1 MISMIH
7 RLLAVILVLA
17 ILHNRWIWLKLF
29 WNCKQ
34 IIEEKWSLCRL
45 HFKLYSFSN
54 KTRNEDQLF
63 IRFSPIQEKSE
74 ENLVSLLIKDSFKII
89 GARLKPSF
97 QAKVWNLHCSL
108 QMEMIVHA
116 GRSLQRFYKSLM
128 IYAILSE
135 CLFLFYFLNK

>member
-1 MISMIH
+1 MYRRKKNTHTKNKNKIH
-7 RLLAVILVLA
+7 RLLAVILVLT

-74 ENLVSLLIKDSFKII
+74 GNIVLYWFKTLLKSLVQDKNHRFKPRFGIRI
-89 GARLKPSF
+89 APFRWKS
-97 QAKVWNLHCSL
+97 
-108 QMEMIVHA
+108 IVHA
-116 GRSLQRFYKSLM
+116 GRSLQR
-128 IYAILSE
+128 
-135 CLFLFYFLNK
+135 C

>member
-1 MISMIH
+1 MDKRRILQHKLSKTWFKKNQNEMISMDLKTSNPYLCVNVQKKKKTTHTKNKNKIH

-17 ILHNRWIWLKLF
+17 ILHNRWIWLKFF

-74 ENLVSLLIKDSFKII
+74 GNIVSLLI
-89 GARLKPSF
+89 
-97 QAKVWNLHCSL
+97 
-108 QMEMIVHA
+108 
-116 GRSLQRFYKSLM
+116 
-128 IYAILSE
+128 
-135 CLFLFYFLNK
+135 